1 MSTSAR
7 PKSHLWNSGQA
18 LPPAPVQPRWKQLR
32 HQRSIRR
39 QRAIW
44 IQGLLLLIPLGSIA
58 AFHWWRSMESN
69 TVATDLPLN
78 VVSKVVVAQGLN
90 ATPKINSRPS
100 SPPIKSKSLAIVSSE
115 DATAKQKPGFALS
128 QGAAPGGDDPRNL
141 SRHHPIF
148 ESSEPLTETDKIDQI
163 AVATL
168 RQHNLTLARR
178 CSDAVFLR
186 RAYVDVTGTLPTN
199 EQAAA
204 FLQDLNPDKRSA
216 LVDQLLDSPLYA
228 DYWAMKWS
236 DILRVKA
243 EFPINLWPAAAHAYY
258 RWIHAAVT
266 MDMPYD
272 RFATEL
278 LTSSGSN
285 FRDPQV
291 NFYRAMQNRDADQI
305 AKTVA
310 LTFMGSRAEK
320 WPAKRLADMSK
331 FFFRVGYKT
340 TGEWKEEII
349 FFDRYARQAN
359 DDVTEPSAIDSPT
372 AISTRYPSGAA
383 VELVPHQDPR
393 VVFAQWLVDAQN
405 PWFSRA
411 VANRVWSWLMG
422 RGIVEPVDDI
432 CPDNLPSNRELLD
445 YLASQL
451 KVKDFRVKELIREI
465 MKSSVY
471 QQSSLSS
478 SPHERAGELFAN
490 YHVRRH
496 DAEVLIDAINAITG
510 TGETYMSIV
519 PEPFTWLPEGQ
530 RAVTIP
536 DGSITSAF
544 LELFGRPARDTG
556 MADERDNRFTAQQA
570 LHLLN
575 SNHLRSKLSGDGL
588 KRLSKTTLNSSRLA
602 EQLYLTILSRFPS
615 EQELIQA
622 DALCRQPPGMKELAW
637 ALINSDEF
645 LYQH

>member
-1 MSTSAR
+1 
-7 PKSHLWNSGQA
+7 
-18 LPPAPVQPRWKQLR
+18 
-32 HQRSIRR
+32 
-39 QRAIW
+39 
-44 IQGLLLLIPLGSIA
+44 
-58 AFHWWRSMESN
+58 
-69 TVATDLPLN
+69 
-78 VVSKVVVAQGLN
+78 
-90 ATPKINSRPS
+90 
-100 SPPIKSKSLAIVSSE
+100 
-115 DATAKQKPGFALS
+115 
-128 QGAAPGGDDPRNL
+128 
-141 SRHHPIF
+141 
-148 ESSEPLTETDKIDQI
+148 
-163 AVATL
+163 
-168 RQHNLTLARR
+168 
-178 CSDAVFLR
+178 
-186 RAYVDVTGTLPTN
+186 
-199 EQAAA
+199 
-204 FLQDLNPDKRSA
+204 
-216 LVDQLLDSPLYA
+216 
-228 DYWAMKWS
+228 
-236 DILRVKA
+236 
-243 EFPINLWPAAAHAYY
+243 
-258 RWIHAAVT
+258 
-266 MDMPYD
+266 
-272 RFATEL
+272 
-278 LTSSGSN
+278 
-285 FRDPQV
+285 
-291 NFYRAMQNRDADQI
+291 
-305 AKTVA
+305 
-310 LTFMGSRAEK
+310 
-320 WPAKRLADMSK
+320 
-331 FFFRVGYKT
+331 
-340 TGEWKEEII
+340 
-349 FFDRYARQAN
+349 
-359 DDVTEPSAIDSPT
+359 
-372 AISTRYPSGAA
+372 
-383 VELVPHQDPR
+383 
-393 VVFAQWLVDAQN
+393 
-405 PWFSRA
+405 
-411 VANRVWSWLMG
+411 MG

-622 DALCRQPPGMKELAW
+622 DALCRQPPGMKA
-637 ALINSDEF
+637 
-645 LYQH
+645 